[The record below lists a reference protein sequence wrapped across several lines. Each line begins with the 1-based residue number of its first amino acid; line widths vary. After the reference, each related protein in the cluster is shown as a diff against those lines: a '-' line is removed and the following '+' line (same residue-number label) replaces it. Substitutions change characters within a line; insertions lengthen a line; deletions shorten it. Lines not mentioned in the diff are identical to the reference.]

1 MVSKTLEACESWDQI
16 LDLLGTDEEELR
28 QGGGAEAIQRQHD
41 KGRLTARERIQKL
54 IDPDSEFFEL
64 GLFSAFE
71 MYQEWG
77 RVPAAGVITGV
88 GRIQGRHF
96 MVIANDATVK
106 AGAFFPA
113 TVKKVLRAQRISMDN
128 RLPLVY
134 LVDSAGVFLPLQDEV
149 FPDEDDFG
157 RIFRNNARLS
167 AEGVSQVAAIMGP
180 CVAGGAYLPIMCDK
194 VLMTEGSGLY
204 IAGPSLV
211 KAAIGQDLENDDL
224 GGAELHASLS
234 GTIDFREKND
244 ESCTSRLRS
253 LVGGLAEPLQARF
266 KREKAKLPRRDP
278 QEIYKIMPLDPSQ
291 EYDVLEIFE
300 CLFDQGEFTQYK
312 AEYGRTLV
320 CGYARLN
327 GWSVGV
333 VANRKVHVKIPGER
347 YQVGGV
353 IYRESA
359 DKAARFVMDCNQS
372 QIPLIF
378 FQDVNGFMVG
388 KQAEISGII
397 KSGAKLVNAV
407 ANSVV
412 PKITVIVGGSYGA
425 GNYALC
431 GKAYDPRF
439 IFGWPTCRYAVMGGE
454 QAARTMIDLKI
465 RQLEKLGEEISEE
478 TRQELSSSI
487 EATYADQLDPRYAAA
502 RGWVDKIILPHQTRE
517 ALALSLEVAA
527 LNPHLGEF
535 KTGVLQV

>member
-1 MVSKTLEACESWDQI
+1 MSKALAGCESWDQI
-16 LDLLGTDEEELR
+16 LDLLRTDEEELL
-28 QGGGAEAIQRQHD
+28 QGGGAEAIERQHQ
-41 KGRLTARERIQKL
+41 KNRLTARERIQKL
-54 IDPDSEFFEL
+54 IDPGSQFFEL
-64 GLFSAFE
+64 GLFRAFE

-88 GRIQGRHF
+88 GRIEGRQF

-113 TVKKVLRAQRISMDN
+113 TVKKVLRAQQISMDN

-134 LVDSAGVFLPLQDEV
+134 LVDSAGVFLPLQDEI
-149 FPDEDDFG
+149 FPDQDDFG
-157 RIFRNNARLS
+157 RIFRNNARIS
-167 AEGVSQVAAIMGP
+167 AQGISQIAAIMGP

-211 KAAIGQDLENDDL
+211 KAAIGQDLNNDDL
-224 GGAELHASLS
+224 GGAELHASMS
-234 GTIDFREKND
+234 GTIDFREEND
-244 ESCTSRLRS
+244 SSCLSRLRS
-253 LVGGLAEPLQARF
+253 LVGDLAEPTRARF
-266 KREKAKLPRRDP
+266 KRRKAKPPPRDP
-278 QEIYKIMPLDPSQ
+278 EEIYQIMPRDPSQ
-291 EYDVLEIFE
+291 EYDVLEIFQ

-312 AEYGRTLV
+312 AEYGRTLL
-320 CGYARLN
+320 CGYARLD

-333 VANRKVHVKIPGER
+333 VANRKVHVKVPGKR
-347 YQVGGV
+347 YEVGGV
-353 IYRESA
+353 IYTESA
-359 DKAARFVMDCNQS
+359 NKAARFVMDCNQS

-388 KQAEISGII
+388 REAEVSGII
-397 KSGAKLVNAV
+397 KAGAKLVNAV

-412 PKITVIVGGSYGA
+412 PKITVIMGGSYGA

-454 QAARTMIDLKI
+454 QAARTMLDLKI
-465 RQLEKLGEEISEE
+465 RQLAKLGEEISEE
-478 TRQELSSSI
+478 TRRQLSDSI

-502 RGWVDKIILPHQTRE
+502 RGWVDGIILPHQTRE

-535 KTGVLQV
+535 KTGVLQT

>member
-1 MVSKTLEACESWDQI
+1 MSKALGGYQSWDQI
-16 LDLLGTDEEELR
+16 LDVLRTHEEELR

-41 KGRLTARERIQKL
+41 KNRLTARERIQKL

-77 RVPAAGVITGV
+77 RIAAAGVITGV
-88 GRIQGRHF
+88 GRIQGRYF
-96 MVIANDATVK
+96 MVVANDATVK

-128 RLPLVY
+128 RLPMVY

-157 RIFRNNARLS
+157 RIFRNNARIS
-167 AEGVSQVAAIMGP
+167 AQGIPQIAAIMGP
-180 CVAGGAYLPIMCDK
+180 CVAGGAYLPVMCDK

-211 KAAIGQDLENDDL
+211 KAAIGQDLNNDDL

-234 GTIDFREKND
+234 GTIDFREETD
-244 ESCTSRLRS
+244 EDCIVRIRL
-253 LVGGLAEPLQARF
+253 LVGDLAEPQEARF
-266 KREKAKLPRRDP
+266 KREKAAPPGRDP
-278 QEIYKIMPLDPSQ
+278 QEIYQIMPLDPSR
-291 EYDVLEIFE
+291 EYDMLEIFE

-312 AEYGRTLV
+312 AEYGKTLL
-320 CGYARLN
+320 CGYARLD

-333 VANRKVHVKIPGER
+333 LANRKVHVKAPGEP
-347 YQVGGV
+347 YEVGGV
-353 IYRESA
+353 IYTESA

-388 KQAEISGII
+388 REAEISGII

-454 QAARTMIDLKI
+454 QAAKTMLDLKI
-465 RQLEKLGEEISEE
+465 RQLEKLGEEIPEE
-478 TRQELSSSI
+478 TRRELSSGI
-487 EATYADQLDPRYAAA
+487 EASYADQLDPRYAAA
-502 RGWVDKIILPHQTRE
+502 RGWVDGIILPHQTRE

-527 LNPHLGEF
+527 LNPDLEEF

>member
-1 MVSKTLEACESWDQI
+1 VNKTVEACESWDQI
-16 LDLLGTDEEELR
+16 LDLLRTDEEEIR
-28 QGGGAEAIQRQHD
+28 PGGGAQAIQRQHD
-41 KGRLTARERIQKL
+41 KNRLTARERIQKL

-64 GLFSAFE
+64 GLFAAFG

-77 RVPAAGVITGV
+77 RIPAAGVITGI
-88 GRIQGRHF
+88 GSIQGRHF

-128 RLPLVY
+128 RLPLIY
-134 LVDSAGVFLPLQDEV
+134 LVDSSGVFLPLQDEV

-157 RIFRNNARLS
+157 RIFRNNARIS
-167 AEGVSQVAAIMGP
+167 AEGIPQIAAIMGP

-194 VLMTEGSGLY
+194 VLMTDGSGLY

-211 KAAIGQDLENDDL
+211 KAAIGQDLKDDDL
-224 GGAELHASLS
+224 GGAELHASMS
-234 GTIDFREKND
+234 GTIDFREEND
-244 ESCTSRLRS
+244 ASCISRIRL
-253 LVGGLAEPLQARF
+253 LVGNLSEPAPARF
-266 KREKAKLPRRDP
+266 KREKATPPRSDP
-278 QEIYKIMPLDPSQ
+278 EEIYKIMPLDPSQ
-291 EYDVLEIFE
+291 EYDMLEIFE
-300 CLFDQGEFTQYK
+300 CLFDQGQLTQYK
-312 AEYGRTLV
+312 AEYGRTLI
-320 CGYARLN
+320 CGYARLD

-333 VANRKVHVKIPGER
+333 VANRKVHVRPPGER
-347 YQVGGV
+347 YEVGGV
-353 IYRESA
+353 IYAESA

-378 FQDVNGFMVG
+378 FQDVSGFMVG
-388 KQAEISGII
+388 REAEVSGII
-397 KSGAKLVNAV
+397 KSGAKLVNVV

-412 PKITVIVGGSYGA
+412 PKITVIVGGSFGA

-431 GKAYDPRF
+431 GKAFDPRF

-454 QAARTMIDLKI
+454 QAAKTMVDLKI
-465 RQLEKLGEEISEE
+465 RQLDKLGEEIPEE
-478 TRQELSSSI
+478 IRRELSSSI
-487 EATYADQLDPRYAAA
+487 KANYADQMDPRYAAA
-502 RGWVDKIILPHQTRE
+502 RGWIDRIILPHQTRE
-517 ALALSLEVAA
+517 ALALSLAIAA

>member
-1 MVSKTLEACESWDQI
+1 MSKALQACESWDQI
-16 LDLLGTDEEELR
+16 LDLLRMDEEELR
-28 QGGGAEAIQRQHD
+28 QGGGAEAIQRQRD
-41 KGRLTARERIQKL
+41 KNRLTARERIQKL

-128 RLPLVY
+128 RLPLIY

-157 RIFRNNARLS
+157 RIFRNNARIS
-167 AEGVSQVAAIMGP
+167 AEGIPQIAAIMGP
-180 CVAGGAYLPIMCDK
+180 CVAGGAYLPVMCDK

-211 KAAIGQDLENDDL
+211 KAAIGQDLTNDEL
-224 GGAELHASLS
+224 GGGELHASMS
-234 GTIDFREKND
+234 GTIDFREETD
-244 ESCTSRLRS
+244 ESCISRIRL
-253 LVGGLAEPLQARF
+253 LVGKLAGPSPTCFQ
-266 KREKAKLPRRDP
+266 RERATPPRRDP
-278 QEIYKIMPLDPSQ
+278 EEIYKIMPLDLSQ
-291 EYDVLEIFE
+291 EYDILEIFE
-300 CLFDQGEFTQYK
+300 CLFDRGEFTQYK
-312 AEYGRTLV
+312 AEYGRTLL
-320 CGYARLN
+320 CGYARLD

-333 VANRKVHVKIPGER
+333 VANRKVHVKAPGDR
-347 YQVGGV
+347 YEVGGV
-353 IYRESA
+353 IYAESA

-378 FQDVNGFMVG
+378 FQDVSGFMVG
-388 KQAEISGII
+388 REAEISGII
-397 KSGAKLVNAV
+397 KSGAKLVNVV

-412 PKITVIVGGSYGA
+412 PKITVIVGGSFGA

-454 QAARTMIDLKI
+454 QAAKTMVDLKI
-465 RQLEKLGEEISEE
+465 RQLERLGEEIPEE
-478 TRQELSSSI
+478 ILRELASSI

-502 RGWVDKIILPHQTRE
+502 RGWVDRIILPHQTRE

>member
-1 MVSKTLEACESWDQI
+1 
-16 LDLLGTDEEELR
+16 LLRTDEEELL
-28 QGGGAEAIQRQHD
+28 QGGGAEAIERQHQ
-41 KGRLTARERIQKL
+41 KNRLTARERIQKL
-54 IDPDSEFFEL
+54 IDPGSQFFEL
-64 GLFSAFE
+64 GLFRAFE

-88 GRIQGRHF
+88 GRIEGRQF

-113 TVKKVLRAQRISMDN
+113 TVKKVLRAQQISMDN

-134 LVDSAGVFLPLQDEV
+134 LVDSAGVFLPLQDEI
-149 FPDEDDFG
+149 FPDQDDFG
-157 RIFRNNARLS
+157 RIFRNNARIS
-167 AEGVSQVAAIMGP
+167 AQGISQIAAIMGP

-211 KAAIGQDLENDDL
+211 KAAIGQDLNNDDL
-224 GGAELHASLS
+224 GGAELHASMS
-234 GTIDFREKND
+234 GTIDFREEND
-244 ESCTSRLRS
+244 SSCLSRLRS
-253 LVGGLAEPLQARF
+253 LVGDLAEPTRARF
-266 KREKAKLPRRDP
+266 KRRKAKPPPRDP
-278 QEIYKIMPLDPSQ
+278 EEIYQIMPRDPSQ
-291 EYDVLEIFE
+291 EYDVLEIFQ

-312 AEYGRTLV
+312 AEYGRTLL
-320 CGYARLN
+320 CGYARLD

-333 VANRKVHVKIPGER
+333 VANRKVHVKVPGKR
-347 YQVGGV
+347 YEVGGV
-353 IYRESA
+353 IYTESA
-359 DKAARFVMDCNQS
+359 NKAARFVMDCNQS

-388 KQAEISGII
+388 REAEVSGII
-397 KSGAKLVNAV
+397 KAGAKLVNAV

-412 PKITVIVGGSYGA
+412 PKITVIMGGSYGA

-454 QAARTMIDLKI
+454 QAARTMLDLKI
-465 RQLEKLGEEISEE
+465 RQLAKLGEEISEE
-478 TRQELSSSI
+478 TRRQLSDSI

-502 RGWVDKIILPHQTRE
+502 RGWVDGIILPHQTRE

-535 KTGVLQV
+535 KTGVLQT